1 MKLGKFAAITG
12 PIALVPL
19 ALAIAIPLVANNY
32 SVTLDTALGM
42 GKLHVVPVE
51 GSENWDTEFYTK
63 KYDSAAKSR
72 EEANKISKMISD
84 EGVVLMKNKDNTLP
98 LAKSAKV
105 SPFGYGYSTPTY
117 GGSGSGNVDT
127 SKDYIAT
134 PEKALKKHFSLVD
147 GVNAITKDASKAT
160 VVIKEATGTSPAE
173 AGSGMFK
180 NDFSLRGIPTSAYDD
195 VKTQISGSNAV
206 VFISRGGGE
215 ANDIKRD
222 GYTDGTPHNL
232 TLSQNE
238 KDTIKYAKAA
248 GASKVIVII
257 NSSNVMELGELM
269 SGECEVDA
277 ILWVGGPG
285 AAGFES
291 MSDVMVGDVNPSG
304 RTADIYASDLLANPV
319 TKNFGDFVYANAKYK
334 QADGKEDSAHFVE
347 YEEGMY
353 LGYRYYVNKLQSK
366 QLDVTAL

>member
-1 MKLGKFAAITG
+1 
-12 PIALVPL
+12 
-19 ALAIAIPLVANNY
+19 
-32 SVTLDTALGM
+32 
-42 GKLHVVPVE
+42 
-51 GSENWDTEFYTK
+51 
-63 KYDSAAKSR
+63 
-72 EEANKISKMISD
+72 
-84 EGVVLMKNKDNTLP
+84 MKNKDNTLP

-160 VVIKEATGTSPAE
+160 VVVKEASGTSPAE

-222 GYTDGTPHNL
+222 GYTHYIRFENGGGIQVKAHRLFATQEEAENSVP
-232 TLSQNE
+232 
-238 KDTIKYAKAA
+238 TIMKAA
-248 GASKVIVII
+248 
-257 NSSNVMELGELM
+257 
-269 SGECEVDA
+269 
-277 ILWVGGPG
+277 
-285 AAGFES
+285 
-291 MSDVMVGDVNPSG
+291 
-304 RTADIYASDLLANPV
+304 
-319 TKNFGDFVYANAKYK
+319 TKPT
-334 QADGKEDSAHFVE
+334 
-347 YEEGMY
+347 
-353 LGYRYYVNKLQSK
+353 GYRSPYDYMH
-366 QLDVTAL
+366 